1 MFKYV
6 CFPFYRY
13 RVELSVSDVTD
24 DAVFVAFDIGMAKLT
39 NIQAAEI
46 LVYSIYISFLL
57 TFDIASVSSILIKSV
72 SRFAGGRSL
81 C

>member
-1 MFKYV
+1 MYAS
-6 CFPFYRY
+6 FYRY
-13 RVELSVSDVTD
+13 RVELSVSDETD

-46 LVYSIYISFLL
+46 LVYSIIISFLL
-57 TFDIASVSSILIKSV
+57 TFDIASVLSILIKSA

-81 C
+81 CSG